1 VNGNSWPEQD
11 LEGSV
16 VGDAVRSGAGN
27 EDPPGAFTEQD
38 LLLGKKA
45 STFMD
50 VVCVIAFVACIG
62 IAVFVFINVPWN
74 TRMPYDGK
82 YNRSGTGI
90 PMQIAMLP
98 CLLVLF
104 GLWRS
109 GRKPDA
115 HHMRKGGRVGVYVF
129 GTAMILACAVGQWV
143 MGQAIL
149 TEGGYFP
156 G

>member
-1 VNGNSWPEQD
+1 MVKESVSSTGGKGD
-11 LEGSV
+11 LP
-16 VGDAVRSGAGN
+16 DK
-27 EDPPGAFTEQD
+27 FTEED

-45 STFMD
+45 CKFLG
-50 VVCVIAFVACIG
+50 VLCVIAFVACVG

-98 CLLVLF
+98 GLVVLF

-109 GRKPDA
+109 ARKPDA
-115 HHMRKGGRVGVYVF
+115 HHMGKGSRVVSYITGMVI
-129 GTAMILACAVGQWV
+129 ILGCAAGQCV
-143 MGQAIL
+143 MASGIL
-149 TEGGYFP
+149 IAGEYFP

>member
-1 VNGNSWPEQD
+1 MVKESLSSTGGKDDSPD
-11 LEGSV
+11 K
-16 VGDAVRSGAGN
+16 
-27 EDPPGAFTEQD
+27 FTEAD

-45 STFMD
+45 CKFLIVLCVIAI
-50 VVCVIAFVACIG
+50 VVCVG
-62 IAVFVFINVPWN
+62 IAVFVFTNVPWN

-98 CLLVLF
+98 GLIILF

-109 GRKPDA
+109 ARKPDA
-115 HHMRKGGRVGVYVF
+115 HHMRKGSRVVAYITGM
-129 GTAMILACAVGQWV
+129 GMILACAVGQWV
-143 MGQAIL
+143 MASGIL
-149 TEGGYFP
+149 IAGGYFP

>member
-1 VNGNSWPEQD
+1 VVTDNS
-11 LEGSV
+11 S
-16 VGDAVRSGAGN
+16 SGAGN
-27 EDPPGAFTEQD
+27 EDSRGKFTEED

-45 STFMD
+45 SKFMD
-50 VVCVIAFVACIG
+50 SLCVIAFVICIG
-62 IAVFVFINVPWN
+62 IAVFVFTNVPWD

-82 YNRSGTGI
+82 YNRSGSGI

-98 CLLVLF
+98 CLLVLI

-115 HHMRKGGRVGVYVF
+115 HQMTKAGRVGVYVF
-129 GTAMILACAVGQWV
+129 GTAMILACAGAQWG
-143 MGQAIL
+143 MASAIL
-149 TEGGYFP
+149 VTGGYFP

>member
-1 VNGNSWPEQD
+1 MTNGKSSGTRSD
-11 LEGSV
+11 ST
-16 VGDAVRSGAGN
+16 GDG
-27 EDPPGAFTEQD
+27 FTEED

-45 STFMD
+45 SKFMD
-50 VVCVIAFVACIG
+50 TLCVIAFVACVG

-82 YNRSGTGI
+82 YSRSGTGI

-98 CLLVLF
+98 CLLVLI

-115 HHMRKGGRVGVYVF
+115 HQMTKGGRTGVYVF
-129 GTAMILACAVGQWV
+129 GTAMILACAGAQWR
-143 MGQAIL
+143 MASEIL
-149 TEGGYFP
+149 ITGGYIP

>member
-1 VNGNSWPEQD
+1 M
-11 LEGSV
+11 
-16 VGDAVRSGAGN
+16 GDGVSSGAGG
-27 EDPPGAFTEQD
+27 EIGGGRFSEED

-45 STFMD
+45 CKFFD
-50 VVCVIAFVACIG
+50 VLCVIAFVACVG

-82 YNRSGTGI
+82 YNRRGTGI

-98 CLLVLF
+98 CMLVLI

-115 HHMRKGGRVGVYVF
+115 HQMTKGGRIGLYIF
-129 GTAMILACAVGQWV
+129 GTAMILACAVGQGV
-143 MGQAIL
+143 MASAIL
-149 TEGGYFP
+149 VAGGYIP

>member
-1 VNGNSWPEQD
+1 MKESSSTGGKD
-11 LEGSV
+11 
-16 VGDAVRSGAGN
+16 
-27 EDPPGAFTEQD
+27 DPPGKFTEED

-45 STFMD
+45 CKFQG
-50 VVCVIAFVACIG
+50 VLCVIAFAACIG

-82 YNRSGTGI
+82 FNRSGSGI

-98 CLLVLF
+98 CLVVLF
-104 GLWRS
+104 GLWRAS
-109 GRKPDA
+109 RKSDA
-115 HHMRKGGRVGVYVF
+115 HHMRKGSRVGAYIL

-143 MGQAIL
+143 MASGIL
-149 TEGGYFP
+149 IAGGYFA

>member
-1 VNGNSWPEQD
+1 MVNESLSSTAGE
-11 LEGSV
+11 
-16 VGDAVRSGAGN
+16 DA
-27 EDPPGAFTEQD
+27 PPGKFTAQD

-45 STFMD
+45 CKFMD
-50 VVCVIAFVACIG
+50 ILCVIAFVASLG
-62 IAVFVFINVPWN
+62 IAAFVFTHVPWN

-82 YNRSGTGI
+82 YNRSGSGI

-115 HHMRKGGRVGVYVF
+115 HQMTKGGRIGLYIF
-129 GTAMILACAVGQWV
+129 GTAMVLACAVGQWV
-143 MGQAIL
+143 MANGIL
-149 TEGGYFP
+149 IAGGYFT
-156 G
+156 GATVYCGLQFIRSV